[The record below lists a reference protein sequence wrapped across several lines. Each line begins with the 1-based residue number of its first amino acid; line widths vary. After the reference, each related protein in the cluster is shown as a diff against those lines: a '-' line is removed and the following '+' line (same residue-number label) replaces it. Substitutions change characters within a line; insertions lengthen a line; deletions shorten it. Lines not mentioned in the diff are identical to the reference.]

1 MTTVAKM
8 IAMGQKDRWAIA
20 RRQERSDKALPAGSV
35 SPSSPED
42 NPEPAG
48 VEITGPKPTILVI
61 EDEPPL
67 QKFLRLTLANHNF
80 NVIEAVTGESGLR
93 HAANDRPDLII
104 LDLGLPDIDGVQVTK
119 RIREW
124 SAIPIIVVS
133 ARGKEQDKVV
143 ALDAGADD
151 YLTKPFGVGELLA
164 RVRVALRHLAAVN
177 PETGEP
183 IFKLGP
189 LHIDLS
195 LRQVSVDGKTV
206 HLTPNEF
213 KLLSVLVKNA
223 GKVLTHR
230 QLLKEVWGP
239 GSSDE
244 THYLRV
250 YMNQL
255 RQKIEPD
262 AARPKF
268 LLTEPGVGYRL
279 VYEG

>member
-1 MTTVAKM
+1 MA
-8 IAMGQKDRWAIA
+8 D
-20 RRQERSDKALPAGSV
+20 L
-35 SPSSPED
+35 
-42 NPEPAG
+42 
-48 VEITGPKPTILVI
+48 KPTVLVI

-67 QKFLRLTLANHNF
+67 QRFLRVTLEAQNF
-80 NVIEAVTGESGLR
+80 KVIEATSGENGLR
-93 HAANDRPDLII
+93 HAATAQPDLVV
-104 LDLGLPDIDGVQVTK
+104 LDLGLPDMDGVEVT
-119 RIREW
+119 RRLREW
-124 SAIPIIVVS
+124 TAIPILIVS

-164 RVRVALRHLAAVN
+164 RVRVALRHLAAAN
-177 PETGEP
+177 KDTGDPVFEARG
-183 IFKLGP
+183 LRV
-189 LHIDLS
+189 DLS
-195 LRQVSVDGKTV
+195 RREVTTDGKPV

-213 KLLSVLVKNA
+213 KLLTVLVKHA

-239 GSSDE
+239 GSAEE

-255 RQKIEPD
+255 RQKLEGD
-262 AARPKF
+262 ATRPQL

-279 VYEG
+279 LDQ